1 MANPMMEVEAYSDD
15 ERDAVVAFLKQS
27 AELLKI
33 FLPNADITVSDGWG
47 NTNDY

>member
-1 MANPMMEVEAYSDD
+1 MANPMMEVETSNDD
-15 ERDAVVAFLKQS
+15 ERDAVVAFLNQS

-33 FLPNADITVSDGWG
+33 FLPGIEITIDDGWG